1 MDKKIFYLPLT
12 ILIFFLVG
20 YTFNEFFYQPY
31 QKEIFKINLETK
43 KIHAEEKILSDFKN
57 RHKNFDNFVELV
69 DSNFYSAKNYLP
81 ENSQADIFVNEIYK
95 IAEKNRVKINSVQV
109 GDISNFDSEKVQQQN
124 ISLKLSAEYV
134 QILNFIRELLD
145 GERLTNL
152 ENFSIEPTDIKNL
165 LTCEITFVIYSTQ
178 IE

>member
-1 MDKKIFYLPLT
+1 MKLRKS
-12 ILIFFLVG
+12 
-20 YTFNEFFYQPY
+20 E
-31 QKEIFKINLETK
+31 
-43 KIHAEEKILSDFKN
+43 
-57 RHKNFDNFVELV
+57 
-69 DSNFYSAKNYLP
+69 
-81 ENSQADIFVNEIYK
+81 
-95 IAEKNRVKINSVQV
+95 
-109 GDISNFDSEKVQQQN
+109 ISNFDSEKVQQQN